1 MRISEGNIFEAMRL
15 VLPEHRGV
23 MAAWMGERSEPGYP
37 ALSEDEVANMHYI
50 LSQAIAHRTPV
61 RLQLVEAGVY
71 RLLEGVPVYDGR
83 LRVVNAEGDFPVL
96 AERLLRVDEC

>member
-1 MRISEGNIFEAMRL
+1 MRISEGNIFEVMRL

-23 MAAWMGERSEPGYP
+23 MAGWKRERSGQESP
-37 ALSEDEVANMHYI
+37 ALSEDEIANMHYI
-50 LSQAIAHRTPV
+50 LSEAIAHRTSV
-61 RLQLVEAGVY
+61 RLQLVEAGVN

-83 LRVVNAEGDFPVL
+83 LRIVNAEGDFPVL